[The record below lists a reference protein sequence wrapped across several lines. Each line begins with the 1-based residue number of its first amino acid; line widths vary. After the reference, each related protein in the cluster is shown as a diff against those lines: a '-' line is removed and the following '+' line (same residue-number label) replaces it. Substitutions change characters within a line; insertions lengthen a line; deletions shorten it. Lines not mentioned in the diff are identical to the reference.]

1 MLVDPNPHV
10 QARNLVLLNILLR
23 EDENAVIAFTR
34 ALYSL
39 HLDAK
44 TFHLVKNV
52 LEDIL
57 QGWFQNK
64 GTYLILGVNFL
75 RHNNFYLDFA
85 NWDWQNDK

>member
-52 LEDIL
+52 LTEIL
-57 QGWFQNK
+57 QGWFQNEGK
-64 GTYLILGVNFL
+64 FTY
-75 RHNNFYLDFA
+75 NFY
-85 NWDWQNDK
+85 

>member
-52 LEDIL
+52 LTDIL
-57 QGWFQNK
+57 QGWSQNE
-64 GTYLILGVNFL
+64 GRHLFYVNMTIILP
-75 RHNNFYLDFA
+75 
-85 NWDWQNDK
+85 